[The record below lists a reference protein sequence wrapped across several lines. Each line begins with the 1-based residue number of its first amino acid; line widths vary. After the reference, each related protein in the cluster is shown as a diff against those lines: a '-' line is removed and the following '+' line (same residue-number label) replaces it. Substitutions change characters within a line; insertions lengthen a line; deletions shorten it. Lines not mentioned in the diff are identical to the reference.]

1 MHTSFFESQIFGV
14 LVGALIAGVSA
25 ALLEAGRRRSE
36 RRRDARDLRRQ
47 THADAIS
54 ALYLARDT
62 LIRLFVV
69 TGNPPEL
76 PRDPK
81 GRERI
86 ISRYE
91 RDRTDA
97 FQSYDAAGRRLGEM
111 IHLTE
116 AFGAPGVNSALRE
129 FGHVTSWY
137 VGEYLHTAPEDCN
150 VPFKDLEDLM
160 EYLIAA
166 ACEEAR
172 RDSDAGHRAVRPQVP
187 HRDGRPTWLGRLEE
201 VAQATPARTESPR
214 DAAAD

>member
-1 MHTSFFESQIFGV
+1 MFGV
-14 LVGALIAGVSA
+14 LVGALIAGISA
-25 ALLEAGRRRSE
+25 ALLEVGRRRSE

-69 TGNPPEL
+69 TGSPPEL
-76 PRDPK
+76 PRDHK
-81 GRERI
+81 ERERI
-86 ISRYE
+86 ASLYE
-91 RDRTDA
+91 HDRTDA

-116 AFGAPGVNSALRE
+116 AFGAAGVNSALRE

-137 VGEYLHTAPEDCN
+137 VGEYLHTTPQDRN
-150 VPFKDLEDLM
+150 VPFKDLENVM

-172 RDSDAGHRAVRPQVP
+172 RDSDAGHRAVRSQVP
-187 HRDGRPTWLGRLEE
+187 YRDGRPTWLGQLEE
-201 VAQATPARTESPR
+201 VAEATSARTESR
-214 DAAAD
+214 RTSAAD